1 LTEVEA
7 ASPIATPVAL
17 DSCYGVACMSKLD
30 HFDIDGHALRLFLAV
45 LEEGSVSGAAAR
57 LGITQSAVSHALTKL
72 RGILRD
78 PLFVKSGRG
87 IVATAHAQ
95 ALAEPAHR
103 LMAQMKEFS
112 RGAAFDA
119 GATPLAL
126 TVAAN
131 DMQRDLVLPGLL
143 AALQRTFASVR
154 LRVAPSDQPTP
165 DMLREERCDLVISPF
180 PPEGVDILQKRLFSA
195 EYVCFYDA
203 AARAAP
209 RDAAEYF
216 AADHVTP
223 VYTSRVGLSFDR
235 AMEAAGHKR
244 RFVVGL
250 PNFAG
255 VPAFL
260 RGTTRLATLPSGLAA
275 SVMRGFA
282 STPLPV
288 RVEGASFEV
297 YMAWHRRNAL
307 DPAHQLVRE
316 LLTKEAAK
324 IGRQPAMRRH
334 R

>member
-1 LTEVEA
+1 
-7 ASPIATPVAL
+7 
-17 DSCYGVACMSKLD
+17 MSKFD
-30 HFDIDGHALRLFLAV
+30 HFDLDGHGLRLFLAV

-57 LGITQSAVSHALTKL
+57 LGLTQSAVSHALTRL
-72 RGILRD
+72 RAILRD

-95 ALAEPAHR
+95 ALAEPAR
-103 LMAQMKEFS
+103 KLMAGLKDISQA
-112 RGAAFDA
+112 AAFDA
-119 GATPLAL
+119 GATPLSL
-126 TVAAN
+126 TIAAN
-131 DMQRDLVLPGLL
+131 DLQRDLVLPGLL
-143 AALQRTFASVR
+143 AALQRSFASVR
-154 LRVAPSDQPTP
+154 LRIIPSDQPTP

-180 PPEGVDILQKRLFSA
+180 PPEGVDILQKRLFGA
-195 EYVCFYDA
+195 EYVCFYDSG
-203 AARAAP
+203 ARAPP
-209 RDAAEYF
+209 RDAAQYF
-216 AADHVTP
+216 AADHVTV

-235 AMEAAGHKR
+235 AMEAAGHAR

-260 RGTTRLATLPSGLAA
+260 RGTTRLATLPSGLSA

-288 RVEGASFEV
+288 SVEGARFAM
-297 YMAWHRRNAL
+297 YMAWHRRDAL

-324 IGRQPAMRRH
+324 VGRGRGRNDSN
-334 R
+334 RSGTE